1 MTSRNRR
8 ITQAADIKR
17 RVKAPSTDGP
27 QRCAIIPC
35 GRPTQRSVGKGLSE
49 LLCKRHSEHLRS
61 HGHETRKSYSKADL
75 TSYRK
80 AAREWYRWHRRDV
93 HVAYA
98 IASLEALMSSQGR
111 SKDAYY
117 QRSMA
122 PKDKARNVLA
132 RLHEAEKTGEQL
144 LLIVLA
150 VKAAHTELG
159 PWGAPDW
166 EAVQI
171 AKQAKRLRGAA
182 GTHFRNGPYRV
193 PSRYPRG
200 EGLYMRHLGEMIE
213 ERAAYAIDRVAVEVV
228 LSIKRK
234 Q

>member
-8 ITQAADIKR
+8 ITQAKDIKR
-17 RVKAPSTDGP
+17 RAKAPPEDGN
-27 QRCAIIPC
+27 QHCAIWQCP
-35 GRPTQRSVGKGLSE
+35 RPTQRSARKGLSD
-49 LLCKRHSEHLRS
+49 LYCKKHSERLRS
-61 HGHETRKSYSKADL
+61 HGHPTRKSYSKAEL
-75 TSYRK
+75 EPYRK
-80 AAREWYRWHRRDV
+80 AALEWYRWHKQDM

-98 IASLEALMSSQGR
+98 IASLESLMSSQGR
-111 SKDAYY
+111 AKDAYH
-117 QRSMA
+117 QRGMA

-132 RLHEAEKTGEQL
+132 RLHEAEKTGLQL
-144 LLIVLA
+144 LLIVLTI
-150 VKAAHTELG
+150 KAAHAELG

-182 GTHFRNGPYRV
+182 GTVTGLPRMPRK
-193 PSRYPRG
+193 YPRG

-213 ERAAYAIDRVAVEVV
+213 ERAAFGIGRDAVDET
-228 LSIKRK
+228 LSLRRK

>member
-8 ITQAADIKR
+8 LTQAADIKR
-17 RVKAPSTDGP
+17 RVKAPSPDGP
-27 QRCAIIPC
+27 QRCAIVPC
-35 GRPTQRSVGKGLSE
+35 NRPTQRSAGKGLSE

-75 TSYRK
+75 TPYRK

-98 IASLEALMSSQGR
+98 IASLESLMLSQGR
-111 SKDAYY
+111 AKDAYY

-132 RLHEAEKTGEQL
+132 RLHEAGKTGEQL
-144 LLIVLA
+144 LLIVLTI
-150 VKAAHTELG
+150 KAAHAELG

-182 GTHFRNGPYRV
+182 GTRTGLPRLPMKF
-193 PSRYPRG
+193 PRG
-200 EGLYMRHLGEMIE
+200 EGLFMRHLGEMIE
-213 ERAAYAIDRVAVEVV
+213 ERAAPAIDRVAVEVV
-228 LSIKRK
+228 LSIRRK